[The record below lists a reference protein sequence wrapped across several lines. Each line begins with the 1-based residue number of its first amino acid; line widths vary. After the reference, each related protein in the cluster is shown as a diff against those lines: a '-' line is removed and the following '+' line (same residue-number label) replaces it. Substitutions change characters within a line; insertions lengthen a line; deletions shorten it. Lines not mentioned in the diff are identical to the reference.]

1 MPNFMNG
8 NLAGS
13 PLKIHIYVEF
23 NLEYVSFV
31 SPNPLTSIKKYRF
44 FNNIGN
50 EANSTLY
57 MRFGTDGASCNL
69 HILLFY
75 K

>member
-1 MPNFMNG
+1 MLLSHLLVEIVAPSVPNFMNG

-31 SPNPLTSIKKYRF
+31 SPK
-44 FNNIGN
+44 
-50 EANSTLY
+50 
-57 MRFGTDGASCNL
+57 
-69 HILLFY
+69 LF
-75 K
+75 